1 MGCKG
6 SVFAGKGK
14 EISRFDSVAESLGMA
29 LGLLTG
35 HWPINSMDP
44 RPQGALFQQLRQN
57 GR

>member
-35 HWPINSMDP
+35 HWPTK
-44 RPQGALFQQLRQN
+44 
-57 GR
+57 